1 MEIFYLLFIFV
12 AIYLSLHFS
21 DWLADKWGGPPPNG
35 TGLKTF
41 LICVLVFAVVLFFI
55 AKLVSAGIKTG
66 GGGNINA
73 FAGSFFAV
81 FKTLL
86 VLSVLLV
93 AGEKINGKVKWMPRE
108 QREMSWTYDP
118 LYRFSFM
125 ILPAIEESALY
136 RNGVR
141 KAKDEWEE
149 GVDKIKEKP

>member
-1 MEIFYLLFIFV
+1 
-12 AIYLSLHFS
+12 
-21 DWLADKWGGPPPNG
+21 
-35 TGLKTF
+35 
-41 LICVLVFAVVLFFI
+41 
-55 AKLVSAGIKTG
+55 
-66 GGGNINA
+66 
-73 FAGSFFAV
+73 
-81 FKTLL
+81 
-86 VLSVLLV
+86 
-93 AGEKINGKVKWMPRE
+93 MPRE

>member
-1 MEIFYLLFIFV
+1 
-12 AIYLSLHFS
+12 
-21 DWLADKWGGPPPNG
+21 
-35 TGLKTF
+35 

-93 AGEKINGKVKWMPRE
+93 AGEKINGKVNWMPRE